1 VLLFSAKSRSAL
13 VFYGKSPSTLV
24 FSGKFQPVCFSWIL
38 LFASEIS
45 VVSDSVLAGLEVS
58 GPILAGR

>member
-1 VLLFSAKSRSAL
+1 MMLGRS
-13 VFYGKSPSTLV
+13 
-24 FSGKFQPVCFSWIL
+24 CWIL
-38 LFASEIS
+38 LFSSEIS